1 MKTLQILR
9 YVSALLVS
17 TFGFNCA
24 YAGSSSTNNVT
35 ADIPIVNE
43 LSVTGAVTI
52 TVSTPTAGGK
62 TGGLGTVGA
71 TNPILRLTTN
81 ETNKRV
87 TVALDA
93 ALPTGVTLGVKL
105 AANSS
110 GLSTTELT
118 SITTTAA
125 NLLTGISNL
134 STDEHD
140 ASGIALTYTLYLT
153 EAAAPAHGAN
163 VLVPVVTYTITS

>member
-1 MKTLQILR
+1 MKTLQIAK
-9 YVSALLVS
+9 YISVLLAS
-17 TFGFNCA
+17 TFGFTGV
-24 YAGSSSTNNVT
+24 YAGSSATNNVT

-43 LSVTGAVTI
+43 ISVTGAVTI
-52 TVSTPTAGGK
+52 TVATPTAGGK
-62 TGGLGTVGA
+62 TGGTGTVGA

-87 TVALDA
+87 TVSLDN

-105 AANSS
+105 AANNS

>member
-1 MKTLQILR
+1 MKTLQIARCL
-9 YVSALLVS
+9 SALLASSV
-17 TFGFNCA
+17 GFNFLHA
-24 YAGSSSTNNVT
+24 AGSSTNNVT
-35 ADIPIVNE
+35 ADIPVVNE

-52 TVSTPTAGGK
+52 TVPTPAAGAKTGSTGTAGSS
-62 TGGLGTVGA
+62 
-71 TNPILRLTTN
+71 NPVLRLTTN

-87 TVALDA
+87 TVSIDE
-93 ALPTGVTLGVKL
+93 ALPSGVTLGVKL

-153 EAAAPAHGAN
+153 EQAAPATGAN
-163 VLVPVVTYTITS
+163 VLTPVVTYTLTN